1 MKILNITAQK
11 PFSTGSGIFLNEL
24 MNAFEHMGHEQALV
38 CGLASNDELSML
50 CNKNALAYPIIYNS
64 SDIPYNILGM
74 SDEMP
79 YPSKK
84 YKDLNESEIELFKK
98 AYLNKISTAI
108 DEFNPDVIICHHLYL
123 LTSLTAKNFRDRNVI
138 GICHGTCL
146 RQLNSHDISNDEIIA
161 NLKLLDKIY
170 ALHEYQKLDIQN
182 TLGESI
188 ANKLEV
194 LGTGY
199 NHKIFNIHQNTT
211 KYDSSALNIVYAGK
225 ISKKKGLI
233 SLIRSLNSIKPSE
246 VNKSHIHL
254 RLAGGNGCYTD
265 LCEIEHE
272 IEKSPHKIEFLGE
285 LSQEELALELNKS
298 DLFVL
303 PSFYEGLPLVVVEA
317 LACGLP
323 VVTTD
328 TPGLKFWISE
338 NIKEAPIKYVK
349 LPRMIDVDT
358 PLYSELDIF
367 EKNLSAAILESA
379 LNLNIV
385 KQNKLN
391 LSNFTWINVAKK
403 LISI

>member
-64 SDIPYNILGM
+64 CDIPYDILGM

-84 YKDLNESEIELFKK
+84 YKDLNESEIEIFKN

-108 DEFNPDVIICHHLYL
+108 DQFNPDVIICHHLYL

-161 NLKLLDKIY
+161 NLKLLNKIY

-182 TLGESI
+182 TLGKSI

-199 NHKIFNIHQNTT
+199 NPKIFNINPNVI
-211 KYDSSALNIVYAGK
+211 KYDSSALNILYAGK

-233 SLIRSLNSIKPSE
+233 SLIRSLNTISASDI
-246 VNKSHIHL
+246 NKQRIHL
-254 RLAGGNGCYTD
+254 RLAGGKGSSDD

-272 IEKSPHKIEFLGE
+272 IKKSPHKIEFLGE
-285 LSQEELALELNKS
+285 LSHENLAVELNKS

-303 PSFYEGLPLVVVEA
+303 PSFYEGLPLVVIEA

-328 TPGLKFWISE
+328 TPGLKLWISE

-349 LPRMIDVDT
+349 LPRMLNVDT
-358 PLYSELDIF
+358 PLYSELDTF
-367 EKNLSAAILESA
+367 ERNLSAAILESA

-385 KQNKLN
+385 KQNKLD

-403 LISI
+403 LLNI